1 MTTNQNS
8 PCNQTQNGS
17 NNENN
22 QSSAAQASE
31 TVTNETNSTME
42 KNLNGEDA
50 QQQSE
55 MTASETN
62 GTEQTGEAASSGSDL
77 GSSADANGDSGERE
91 EDYGDFDFDSEAF
104 EEKNAA
110 EVEDIKSFKLD
121 RKKIYTLSILLGL
134 GYEIGLLGINRK
146 INKNALAKKVQSI
159 KTSKG
164 LISPVLV
171 VTAKKCIEHGLEVYV
186 KGKKVNADASNLE
199 KILVIIDGQHRI
211 QAINT
216 INKKQK
222 KDGNQLYDAYVYL
235 PLNED
240 IDIKTL
246 LRETNVATQP
256 WKGGDYLVSIL
267 MSDDENINK
276 DMISWVHT
284 ISGKCGDTAA
294 WLWATMDKSRVY
306 SKAKLIE
313 ASKKPEVLKD
323 VANTRCFKEGKA
335 LYEKATITLSEDLT
349 KLKVVPTWFID
360 KKAELID
367 ADYPMSKIMDM
378 LLDFIDNLA
387 PIEVNHI
394 KGLKKDDNSSK
405 DAKIRKALDDL
416 WAEKNKANSKKTSNV
431 SKSSAKK

>member
-1 MTTNQNS
+1 METKNES
-8 PCNQTQNGS
+8 PSNQTQNGS
-17 NNENN
+17 NENKQFSVGDTTGTSTN
-22 QSSAAQASE
+22 Q
-31 TVTNETNSTME
+31 NNSNGMEE
-42 KNLNGEDA
+42 KNLNPGEDA
-50 QQQSE
+50 QQQGGNVAAPE
-55 MTASETN
+55 AD

-91 EDYGDFDFDSEAF
+91 EDYSDFDFDSEAF

-284 ISGKCGDTAA
+284 ISDKCGDTAA

-306 SKAKLIE
+306 SKPSL
-313 ASKKPEVLKD
+313 LK
-323 VANTRCFKEGKA
+323 R
-335 LYEKATITLSEDLT
+335 
-349 KLKVVPTWFID
+349 P
-360 KKAELID
+360 
-367 ADYPMSKIMDM
+367 
-378 LLDFIDNLA
+378 
-387 PIEVNHI
+387 
-394 KGLKKDDNSSK
+394 
-405 DAKIRKALDDL
+405 
-416 WAEKNKANSKKTSNV
+416 
-431 SKSSAKK
+431 KSPKF

>member
-1 MTTNQNS
+1 METKNES
-8 PCNQTQNGS
+8 PSNQTQNGS
-17 NNENN
+17 NENN
-22 QSSAAQASE
+22 QTSAGNTTE
-31 TVTNETNSTME
+31 TMFNETNSTME

-50 QQQSE
+50 QQQGE
-55 MTASETN
+55 MTAPVAG
-62 GTEQTGEAASSGSDL
+62 GTEQTGEVASSGSDL

-110 EVEDIKSFKLD
+110 EVEDIKTFKLD